1 MVMLMPSIR
10 LVNGRLMP
18 VLPPGGLKSAL
29 PFTKAPEPG
38 EFGIYARDGWRYGLG
53 PDV

>member
-1 MVMLMPSIR
+1 MPSIR

-18 VLPPGGLKSAL
+18 LPAPGGGNSAL
-29 PFTKAPEPG
+29 QFADAPGPG
-38 EFGIYARDGWRYGLG
+38 EIGIYARDGRRYGLG